1 MTVNSSGIYMLLGRY
16 LLGLYFLV
24 PGVAKVLAPDLQ
36 LALMHHHSIPY
47 AIVLLYIAGIAQ
59 IAGAIAL
66 MSNRFVRIACI
77 GFVIYI
83 LIINF
88 SLHDFW
94 NYSGG
99 SAVREL
105 QSFIKNLGI
114 LAGLLVLTG
123 ISVKRSLELKTIFS
137 TDRNYSG

>member
-1 MTVNSSGIYMLLGRY
+1 MKFNLSGIYLLLGRY

-24 PGVAKVLAPDLQ
+24 PGVAKLLSPDLQ
-36 LALMHHHSIPY
+36 LVLMHYHNIPY
-47 AIVLLYIAGIAQ
+47 AIALLYIAGIAQ
-59 IAGAIAL
+59 IAGSLAL
-66 MSNRFVRIACI
+66 MSNRFVRIACL
-77 GFVIYI
+77 GFVAYI

-114 LAGLLVLTG
+114 MAGLLVLAG
-123 ISVKRSLELKTIFS
+123 VSVKRPLEFKTIFS
-137 TDRNYSG
+137 TDKNYSG

>member
-1 MTVNSSGIYMLLGRY
+1 MNLNSSGTYLLLGRY
-16 LLGLYFLV
+16 LLGLYFLA
-24 PGVAKVLAPDLQ
+24 PGVAKILAPDLQ

-47 AIVLLYIAGIAQ
+47 AGVLLYIAGIAQ

-66 MSNRFVRIACI
+66 MSNRFVRITCL

-88 SLHDFW
+88 ALHDFW

-99 SAVREL
+99 FAVREL

-114 LAGLLVLTG
+114 LAGILVLASV
-123 ISVKRSLELKTIFS
+123 SVKRPLKLKTIFIA
-137 TDRNYSG
+137 DRNYSD